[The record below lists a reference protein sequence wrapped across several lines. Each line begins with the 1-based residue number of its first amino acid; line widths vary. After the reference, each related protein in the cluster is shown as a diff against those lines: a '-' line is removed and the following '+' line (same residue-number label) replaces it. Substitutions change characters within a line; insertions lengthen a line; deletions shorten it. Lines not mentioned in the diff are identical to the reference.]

1 MNFAFN
7 DDQLALAATVKD
19 VLGTHCPPRAVR
31 DAGLDGDRTPGWGH
45 LAKVGLFGVLVP
57 ERYEGLGLGMTDA
70 VLAFEE
76 TGRAALP
83 GPVAE
88 TVAAAPLL
96 LAADPAAAAST
107 LPGVA
112 AGTTR
117 VSVRLGD
124 QVYAPDADL
133 ADVLILESD
142 GELHAVPAGRVRLTA
157 QPGVDPVRRLFA
169 VAFEPSPVTRL
180 AGAAAA
186 WPAALRV
193 VTVAVS
199 AQLIGLA
206 RHLLEATVAYAR
218 TRRQFGTPVGKFQA
232 VKHQLADVAIAV
244 DFAAPLVY
252 AAALA
257 CDRGLPSAE
266 RDVSAA
272 KAAAGEAADRAARVA
287 LQIHGAIGYTD
298 ELELRLWLARVWS
311 LASAYGNTGL
321 HRSRL
326 RSAILGTP
334 ELRRWP

>member
-1 MNFAFN
+1 MNFAFS
-7 DDQLALAATVKD
+7 DDQLALAVTVRD
-19 VLGTHCPPRAVR
+19 VLRAHCPARAVR
-31 DAGLDGDRTPGWGH
+31 EAGLGGDRTPAWSH
-45 LAKVGLFGVLVP
+45 LAKAGLFGMLVP
-57 ERYEGLGLGMTDA
+57 EHHDGMGLGMTDA

-88 TVAAAPLL
+88 TVAAAPVL
-96 LAADPAAAAST
+96 LAADPAAASSA

-112 AGTTR
+112 AGTTI

-133 ADVLILESD
+133 ADLLILEED
-142 GELHAVPAGRVRLTA
+142 GELYAVPAGGARLTP

-169 VAFEPSPVTRL
+169 VAFDPSPGARL
-180 AGAAAA
+180 AHAG
-186 WPAALRV
+186 PGALRG
-193 VTVAVS
+193 VTVAVA

-206 RHLLEATVAYAR
+206 RHLLETTVGYAR
-218 TRRQFGTPVGKFQA
+218 TRRQFGAAVGTFQA
-232 VKHQLADVAIAV
+232 VKHQLADVAIAI

-257 CDRGLPSAE
+257 ADRDLPSAD

-287 LQIHGAIGYTD
+287 LQVHGAIGYTD
-298 ELELRLWLARVWS
+298 ELDLRLWLARVWS

>member
-1 MNFAFN
+1 MNFAFS
-7 DDQLALAATVKD
+7 DDQLALAATVRD
-19 VLGTHCPPRAVR
+19 VLRAHCPPRAVR
-31 DAGLDGDRTPGWGH
+31 DAGLDGDRTPAWPH
-45 LAKVGLFGVLVP
+45 LAKAGLFGMLVP
-57 ERYEGLGLGMTDA
+57 ERHDGMGLGVTDA

-88 TVAAAPLL
+88 TVAAAPVL
-96 LAADPAAAAST
+96 LAAGPAAASSA

-112 AGTTR
+112 AGTTI

-133 ADVLILESD
+133 AHLLILEED
-142 GELHAVPAGRVRLTA
+142 GEVYAVPAAGVRLTP

-169 VAFEPSPVTRL
+169 VAFDPSPGTRL
-180 AGAAAA
+180 AHAVPG
-186 WPAALRV
+186 ALRG
-193 VTVAVS
+193 VTVAVA

-206 RHLLEATVAYAR
+206 RHLLETTVAYAR
-218 TRRQFGTPVGKFQA
+218 TRRQFGAAVGTFQA
-232 VKHQLADVAIAV
+232 VKHQLADVAIAI

-257 CDRGLPSAE
+257 TDRDLPSAD

-287 LQIHGAIGYTD
+287 LQVHGAVGYTD
-298 ELELRLWLARVWS
+298 ELDLRLWLARVWS

>member
-7 DDQLALAATVKD
+7 DDQLALAATVRD
-19 VLGTHCPPRAVR
+19 VLRAHCPARAVR
-31 DAGLDGDRTPGWGH
+31 GAGLDGDRTPAWAQ
-45 LAKVGLFGVLVP
+45 LAKVGLFGMLVP
-57 ERYEGLGLGMTDA
+57 GRHGGLGLGLTDA
-70 VLAFEE
+70 ILAFEE
-76 TGRAALP
+76 TGHAALP

-88 TVAAAPLL
+88 TVAAAPALL
-96 LAADPAAAAST
+96 GADPEVAAT
-107 LPGVA
+107 ILPGVA

-117 VSVRLGD
+117 VSIRLGD

-133 ADVLILESD
+133 ADLLILEED
-142 GELHAVPAGRVRLTA
+142 GESRAVPATAVRLTP

-169 VAFEPSPVTRL
+169 VAFDPSRAIRL
-180 AGAAAA
+180 TQAAPSAS
-186 WPAALRV
+186 RG
-193 VTVAVS
+193 VTVAVA

-206 RHLLEATVAYAR
+206 RHLLETTVEYAR
-218 TRRQFGTPVGKFQA
+218 ARRQFGTAVGAFQA

-257 CDRGLPSAE
+257 VDRDLPSAD
-266 RDVSAA
+266 RDTSAA

-287 LQIHGAIGYTD
+287 LQVHGAIGYTD
-298 ELELRLWLARVWS
+298 ELDLRLWLARVWS
-311 LASAYGNTGL
+311 LTSAYGNTGL

-334 ELRRWP
+334 ELGRWP

>member
-7 DDQLALAATVKD
+7 DDQLALAATVRS
-19 VLGTHCPPRAVR
+19 VLRAHCPPRAVR
-31 DAGLDGDRTPGWGH
+31 DAGRDGDRTPAWSQ
-45 LAKVGLFGVLVP
+45 LAKAGLFAMLVP
-57 ERYEGLGLGMTDA
+57 ERHDGLGLGMTDA
-70 VLAFEE
+70 ILAFEE

-88 TVAAAPLL
+88 TVAAAPVL
-96 LAADPAAAAST
+96 LAAGTAPAASA
-107 LPGVA
+107 LRGIA

-124 QVYAPDADL
+124 QVYVPDADL
-133 ADVLILESD
+133 ADLLILEED
-142 GELHAVPAGRVRLTA
+142 GEPYAVPAGAVRLTP

-169 VAFEPSPVTRL
+169 VAFDPAPRTRL
-180 AGAAAA
+180 PHAG
-186 WPAALRV
+186 PAALRG
-193 VTVAVS
+193 VTVAVA

-206 RHLLEATVAYAR
+206 RHLLETTVEYAR
-218 TRRQFGTPVGKFQA
+218 TRRQFGTAVGTFQA
-232 VKHQLADVAIAV
+232 VKHQLADVAIGV

-252 AAALA
+252 AAAFA
-257 CDRGLPSAE
+257 IDRDLPSAD

-287 LQIHGAIGYTD
+287 LQVHGAIGYTD
-298 ELELRLWLARVWS
+298 ELDLRLWLARVWS
-311 LASAYGNTGL
+311 LASAYGDTGL
-321 HRSRL
+321 HRARL

>member
-19 VLGTHCPPRAVR
+19 VLRAHCPPRAVR
-31 DAGLDGDRTPGWGH
+31 EAGLGGDRTPAWPH
-45 LAKVGLFGVLVP
+45 LAKLGLFGVLVP
-57 ERYEGLGLGMTDA
+57 ERHGGLGLGMTDA

-83 GPVAE
+83 GPIAE
-88 TVAAAPLL
+88 TAAAAPVL
-96 LAADPAAAAST
+96 LATDPAASASA

-117 VSVRLGD
+117 ASVRLGD

-133 ADVLILESD
+133 ADLLILEQD
-142 GELHAVPAGRVRLTA
+142 GEVHAVPADAVRLTP
-157 QPGVDPVRRLFA
+157 QPGVDPVRRLFT
-169 VAFEPSPVTRL
+169 VAFDPSPRTRL
-180 AGAAAA
+180 AHAR
-186 WPAALRV
+186 PAALRA
-193 VTVAVS
+193 VTVAVA
-199 AQLIGLA
+199 AQLIGLS
-206 RHLLEATVAYAR
+206 RHLLETTVVYAR
-218 TRRQFGTPVGKFQA
+218 ARKQFGTPVGGFQA
-232 VKHQLADVAIAV
+232 VKHQLADVAIAI

-257 CDRGLPSAE
+257 TDRDLPSAD

-287 LQIHGAIGYTD
+287 LQVHGAIGYTD
-298 ELELRLWLARVWS
+298 ELDLRLWLVRVWS